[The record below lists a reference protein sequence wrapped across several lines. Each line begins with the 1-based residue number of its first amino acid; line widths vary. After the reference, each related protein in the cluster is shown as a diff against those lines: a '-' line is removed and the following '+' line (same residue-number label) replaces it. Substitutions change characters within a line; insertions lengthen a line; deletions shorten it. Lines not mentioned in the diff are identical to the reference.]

1 MDRKRE
7 VENPEEM
14 EIPKLENKQLGAQKQ
29 KGKRGRPKKI
39 IEGRVEEEIKK
50 QMRKREEKLKMK
62 LH

>member
-1 MDRKRE
+1 M
-7 VENPEEM
+7 ENPEEM

>member
-1 MDRKRE
+1 M
-7 VENPEEM
+7 
-14 EIPKLENKQLGAQKQ
+14 
-29 KGKRGRPKKI
+29 